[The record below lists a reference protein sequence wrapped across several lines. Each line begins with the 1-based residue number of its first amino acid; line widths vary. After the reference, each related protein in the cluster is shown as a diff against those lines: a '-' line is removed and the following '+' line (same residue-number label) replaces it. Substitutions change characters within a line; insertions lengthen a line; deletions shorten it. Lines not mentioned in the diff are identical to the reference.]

1 MALTARAR
9 RPKSA
14 IRVRQHVQRV
24 AREAYREAI
33 LEAAERVFVRLG
45 YRQAKMSD
53 LAREVGVSTGTL
65 YNYFDSKEAV
75 FSSLVERA
83 RGEFLAALRE
93 AAGQPLP
100 LERLRAM
107 ARAVLGFVERR
118 GALVSVFTELGAV
131 TESDIRRVC
140 GPNAGEGYAEYLKLL
155 SDSVRAA
162 MRKKQ
167 IRSDVPVDLLVAA
180 LAGSLN
186 GTVYGWMYGGRE
198 GALASRADAVLSLF
212 LEGAAAR

>member
-1 MALTARAR
+1 
-9 RPKSA
+9 
-14 IRVRQHVQRV
+14 VRERVQRV

-53 LAREVGVSTGTL
+53 LAHEVGVSTGTL

-83 RGEFLAALRE
+83 RGEFLAALRG
-93 AAGQPLP
+93 AAGEPLP

-107 ARAVLGFVERR
+107 ARAVLGFIERR

-131 TESDIRRVC
+131 TESDCRRVC
-140 GPNAGEGYAEYLKLL
+140 GPDAEEGYAEYLKLL

-162 MRKKQ
+162 MRKRQ
-167 IRSDVPVDLLVAA
+167 IRSDLSVDLLVAA

-186 GTVYGWMYGGRE
+186 GTVYGWMHGGRD

>member
-1 MALTARAR
+1 MRER
-9 RPKSA
+9 
-14 IRVRQHVQRV
+14 VQRV

-53 LAREVGVSTGTL
+53 LAREVGVSTGTI

-83 RGEFLAALRE
+83 RAEFLAALRGAADE
-93 AAGQPLP
+93 ALP

-107 ARAVLGFVERR
+107 ARAVLGFIERR

-140 GPNAGEGYAEYLKLL
+140 GPDAEEGYVEYLRLL

-167 IRSDVPVDLLVAA
+167 IRSDLSVDLLVAA

-186 GTVYGWMYGGRE
+186 GTVYGWMHGGRN
-198 GALASRADAVLSLF
+198 GALAARADAVLSLF